1 MKMFKLL
8 KFLKGSAILY
18 AILAPLLMMLEVAM
32 DLTLPTMLSNIVDIG
47 IANGD
52 MNYVLATG
60 AKMILF
66 ALLGLIG
73 GVGCSIF
80 STMAAIN
87 LGQNLRDGL
96 FAKIQSLSFLE
107 LDHFKTSSLITRL
120 TNDITQVQTMVMMA
134 LRILVRA
141 PLLCV
146 GGLFMAYQLSH
157 RLSVVFVIA
166 IPIILVFVAIVM
178 SKSFPLFKTMQEKI
192 DKVNNVMRENLLGVR
207 VIKAFT
213 MEGKQRERF
222 NEANDDLMDQSIR
235 AQKIMIILNP
245 VVMLVV
251 NFSVIAVLWYG
262 GYLVQD
268 GLLETGKIMAFINY
282 LTQIMMSMMMVIMIS
297 MNFSRSKASADR
309 INEVFNTHSS
319 IQESSS
325 ATELTNYDVEFKNV
339 SFKYHDHSEEVLKGI
354 SFKIKEGQK
363 VGIIGGTGSG
373 KSSLVSLIPRLY
385 DASKGEVL
393 IGGQNVKNL
402 SLRELRDKIGVVL
415 QESILFSG
423 TIASNFKFGYHE
435 ATQTEL
441 DEAARDAQALEF
453 IQAKEEKY
461 DTVVEQRGKNLS
473 GGQKQ
478 RVSIARTLIRNPKIL
493 ILDDSS
499 SALDMATES
508 KLQQAIKARMKD
520 STVIMIAQRISAV
533 MDADQII
540 VLDQGEISGIGTHQE
555 LLKSNEIYR
564 SIAISQLGEEAVNH
578 E

>member
-1 MKMFKLL
+1 MFKLL
-8 KFLKGSAILY
+8 KYLKGPAIFY
-18 AILAPLLMMLEVAM
+18 AILAPILMLLEVAM

-47 IANGD
+47 IANSD
-52 MNYVLATG
+52 INYVLTAG

-66 ALLGLIG
+66 AFLGLIG

-80 STMAAIN
+80 STIAAVN

-120 TNDITQVQTMVMMA
+120 TNDITQVQTMVMMG

-141 PLLCV
+141 PLLCI
-146 GGLFMAYQLSH
+146 GGLWMAY
-157 RLSVVFVIA
+157 RLSQRLSIVFVIM
-166 IPIILVFVAIVM
+166 IPIILIFVAIVM

-213 MEGKQRERF
+213 MEHKQRDRF
-222 NEANDDLMDQSIR
+222 NEANDDLMSQSIR

-245 VVMLVV
+245 VVMLLV
-251 NFSVIAVLWYG
+251 NFSVIGVLWYG

-268 GLLETGKIMAFINY
+268 SLLETGKIMAFINY

-297 MNFSRSKASADR
+297 MNFSRAKASADR
-309 INEVFNTHSS
+309 INEVFATNSS
-319 IQESSS
+319 IQENEKT
-325 ATELTNYDVEFKNV
+325 AELTNYDIEFKNV
-339 SFKYHDHSEEVLKGI
+339 SFKYHEHSEEVLKDI
-354 SFKIKEGQK
+354 SFKIKQGNQ

-373 KSSLVSLIPRLY
+373 KSSLVNLIPRLY
-385 DASKGEVL
+385 DVSEGEVL
-393 IGGQNVKNL
+393 IGGQNVKTL
-402 SLRELRDKIGVVL
+402 SLSELRDKIGVVL

-435 ATQTEL
+435 ATQDEL
-441 DEAARDAQALEF
+441 DDAAKDAQAMEF
-453 IQAKEEKY
+453 IQAKEDGYE
-461 DTVVEQRGKNLS
+461 TVVEQRGKNLS

-478 RVSIARTLIRNPKIL
+478 RVSIARTLIRDPKIL

-508 KLQQAIKARMKD
+508 KLQRAIKERMKE

-540 VLDQGEISGIGTHQE
+540 VLDQGEISGIGTHEE
-555 LLKSNEIYR
+555 LLKTNEIYR

>member
-1 MKMFKLL
+1 MLKLL
-8 KFLKGSAILY
+8 KYLKGPAIFY
-18 AILAPLLMMLEVAM
+18 AILAPILMLLEVAM
-32 DLTLPTMLSNIVDIG
+32 DLTLPNMLSNIVDIG
-47 IANGD
+47 IANSD
-52 MNYVLATG
+52 INYVLTAG

-66 ALLGLIG
+66 AFLGLIG

-80 STMAAIN
+80 STIAAVN

-120 TNDITQVQTMVMMA
+120 TNDITQVQTMVMMG

-141 PLLCV
+141 PLLCI
-146 GGLFMAYQLSH
+146 GGLWMAY
-157 RLSVVFVIA
+157 RLSQSLSIVFVIT
-166 IPIILVFVAIVM
+166 IPIILIFVAIVM

-213 MEGKQRERF
+213 MEHKQRDRF
-222 NEANDDLMDQSIR
+222 NEANDDLMSQSIR

-245 VVMLVV
+245 VVMLLV
-251 NFSVIAVLWYG
+251 NFSVIGVLWYG

-268 GLLETGKIMAFINY
+268 SLLETGKIMAFINY

-297 MNFSRSKASADR
+297 MNFSRAKASADR
-309 INEVFNTHSS
+309 INEVFATNSS
-319 IQESSS
+319 IQENEKT
-325 ATELTNYDVEFKNV
+325 AELTNYDIEFKNV
-339 SFKYHDHSEEVLKGI
+339 SFKYHEHSEEVLKDI
-354 SFKIKEGQK
+354 SFKIKQGNQ

-373 KSSLVSLIPRLY
+373 KSSLVNLIPRLY
-385 DASKGEVL
+385 DVSEGEVL
-393 IGGQNVKNL
+393 IGGQNVKTL
-402 SLRELRDKIGVVL
+402 SLSELRDKIGVVL

-435 ATQTEL
+435 ATQDEL
-441 DEAARDAQALEF
+441 DDAAKDAQAMEF
-453 IQAKEEKY
+453 IQAKEDGYE
-461 DTVVEQRGKNLS
+461 TVVEQRGKNLS

-478 RVSIARTLIRNPKIL
+478 RVSIARTLIRDPKIL

-508 KLQQAIKARMKD
+508 KLQRAIKERMKE

-540 VLDQGEISGIGTHQE
+540 VLDQGEISGIGTHEE
-555 LLKSNEIYR
+555 LLKTNEIYR

>member
-1 MKMFKLL
+1 MLKLL
-8 KFLKGSAILY
+8 KYLKGPAIFY
-18 AILAPLLMMLEVAM
+18 AILAPILMLLEVAM

-47 IANGD
+47 IANSD
-52 MNYVLATG
+52 INYVLTAG

-66 ALLGLIG
+66 AFLGLIG

-80 STMAAIN
+80 STIAAVN

-120 TNDITQVQTMVMMA
+120 TNDITQVQTMVMMG

-141 PLLCV
+141 PLLCI
-146 GGLFMAYQLSH
+146 GGLWMAY
-157 RLSVVFVIA
+157 RLSQSLSIVFVIT
-166 IPIILVFVAIVM
+166 IPIILIFVAIVM

-213 MEGKQRERF
+213 MEHKQRDRF
-222 NEANDDLMDQSIR
+222 NEANDDLMSQSIR

-245 VVMLVV
+245 VVMLLV
-251 NFSVIAVLWYG
+251 NFSVIGVLWYG

-297 MNFSRSKASADR
+297 MNFSRAKASADR
-309 INEVFNTHSS
+309 INEVYATNSS
-319 IQESSS
+319 IQENKKT
-325 ATELTNYDVEFKNV
+325 AELTNYDIEFKNV
-339 SFKYHDHSEEVLKGI
+339 SFKYHEHSEEVLKDI
-354 SFKIKEGQK
+354 SFKIKQGNQ

-373 KSSLVSLIPRLY
+373 KSSLVNLIPRLY
-385 DASKGEVL
+385 DVSEGEVL
-393 IGGQNVKNL
+393 IGGQNVKTL

-435 ATQTEL
+435 ATQDEL
-441 DEAARDAQALEF
+441 DDAAKDAQAMEF
-453 IQAKEEKY
+453 IQAKEDGYE
-461 DTVVEQRGKNLS
+461 TVVEQRGKNLS

-478 RVSIARTLIRNPKIL
+478 RVSIARTLIRDPKIL

-508 KLQQAIKARMKD
+508 KLQRAIKERMKE

-540 VLDQGEISGIGTHQE
+540 VLDQGEISGIGTHEE
-555 LLKSNEIYR
+555 LLKTNEIYR

>member
-1 MKMFKLL
+1 MTQ
-8 KFLKGSAILY
+8 I
-18 AILAPLLMMLEVAM
+18 
-32 DLTLPTMLSNIVDIG
+32 
-47 IANGD
+47 
-52 MNYVLATG
+52 
-60 AKMILF
+60 
-66 ALLGLIG
+66 
-73 GVGCSIF
+73 
-80 STMAAIN
+80 
-87 LGQNLRDGL
+87 QN
-96 FAKIQSLSFLE
+96 
-107 LDHFKTSSLITRL
+107 
-120 TNDITQVQTMVMMA
+120 MVMMG
-134 LRILVRA
+134 LGILVRA

-146 GGLFMAYQLSH
+146 GGILMAYQLSH
-157 RLSVVFVIA
+157 RLSIIFAVA
-166 IPIILVFVAIVM
+166 IPIILVFVGLVM

-213 MEGKQRERF
+213 MEEKQRSRF
-222 NEANDDLMDQSIR
+222 NESNDDLMNQSIR
-235 AQKIMIILNP
+235 AQKLMIILNP

-297 MNFSRSKASADR
+297 MNFSRAKASAER
-309 INEVFNTHSS
+309 IHEVFNTPSS
-319 IQESSS
+319 IQEVPNPKML
-325 ATELTNYDVEFKNV
+325 ENYDIEFKNV
-339 SFKYHDHSEEVLKGI
+339 TFKYHDHSEEVLKNI
-354 SFKIKEGQK
+354 SFKIKEGNQ

-385 DASKGEVL
+385 DVSEGEVL
-393 IGGQNVKNL
+393 IGGQNVKSL
-402 SLRELRDKIGVVL
+402 SLHELRDKIGIVL

-423 TIASNFKFGYHE
+423 TIGTNFKFGYHE
-435 ATQTEL
+435 ATQEEL
-441 DEAARDAQALEF
+441 DDAAKDAQASEF
-453 IQAKEEKY
+453 IQSKEDGYEI
-461 DTVVEQRGKNLS
+461 VVEQRGKNLS

-508 KLQQAIKARMKD
+508 KLQLAIKERMKD

-540 VLDQGEISGIGTHQE
+540 VLDQGEITGIGTHEE
-555 LLKSNEIYR
+555 LLKTNEIYR

>member
-1 MKMFKLL
+1 MFKLL
-8 KFLKGSAILY
+8 RYLKGPAIFY
-18 AILAPLLMMLEVAM
+18 AILAPILMLLEVAM

-47 IANGD
+47 IANSD
-52 MNYVLATG
+52 INYVLTAG

-66 ALLGLIG
+66 AFLGLIG

-80 STMAAIN
+80 STIAAVN

-120 TNDITQVQTMVMMA
+120 TNDITQVQTMVMMG

-141 PLLCV
+141 PLLCI
-146 GGLFMAYQLSH
+146 GGLWMAY
-157 RLSVVFVIA
+157 RLSQSLSIVFVIT
-166 IPIILVFVAIVM
+166 IPIILIFVAIVM

-213 MEGKQRERF
+213 MEHKQRDRF
-222 NEANDDLMDQSIR
+222 NEANDDLMSQSIR

-245 VVMLVV
+245 VVMLLV
-251 NFSVIAVLWYG
+251 NFSVIGVLWYG

-297 MNFSRSKASADR
+297 MNFSRAKASADR
-309 INEVFNTHSS
+309 INEVFATNSS
-319 IQESSS
+319 IQENEKT
-325 ATELTNYDVEFKNV
+325 AELTNYDIEFKNV
-339 SFKYHDHSEEVLKGI
+339 SFKYHEHSEEVLKDI
-354 SFKIKEGQK
+354 SFKIKQGNQ

-373 KSSLVSLIPRLY
+373 KSSLVNLIPRLY
-385 DASKGEVL
+385 DVSEGEVL
-393 IGGQNVKNL
+393 IGGQNVKTL
-402 SLRELRDKIGVVL
+402 SLSELRDKIGVVL

-435 ATQTEL
+435 ATQDEL
-441 DEAARDAQALEF
+441 DDAAKDAQAMEF
-453 IQAKEEKY
+453 IQAKEDGYE
-461 DTVVEQRGKNLS
+461 TVVEQRGKNLS

-478 RVSIARTLIRNPKIL
+478 RVSIARTLIRDPKIL

-508 KLQQAIKARMKD
+508 KLQRAIKERMKE

-540 VLDQGEISGIGTHQE
+540 VLEQGEISGIGTHEE
-555 LLKSNEIYR
+555 LLKTNEIYR

>member
-1 MKMFKLL
+1 MLKLL
-8 KFLKGSAILY
+8 KYLKGPAIFY
-18 AILAPLLMMLEVAM
+18 AILAPILMLLEVAM

-47 IANGD
+47 LANSD
-52 MNYVLATG
+52 INYVLTAG

-66 ALLGLIG
+66 AFLGLIG

-80 STMAAIN
+80 STIAAVN

-120 TNDITQVQTMVMMA
+120 TNDITQVQTMVMMG

-141 PLLCV
+141 PLLCI
-146 GGLFMAYQLSH
+146 GGLWMAY
-157 RLSVVFVIA
+157 RLSQSLSIVFVIT
-166 IPIILVFVAIVM
+166 IPIILIFVAIVM

-213 MEGKQRERF
+213 MEHKQRDRF
-222 NEANDDLMDQSIR
+222 NEANDDLMSQSIR

-245 VVMLVV
+245 VVMLLV
-251 NFSVIAVLWYG
+251 NFSVIGVLWYG

-297 MNFSRSKASADR
+297 MNFSRAKASADR
-309 INEVFNTHSS
+309 INEVFATNSS
-319 IQESSS
+319 IQENEKT
-325 ATELTNYDVEFKNV
+325 AELTNYDIEFKNV
-339 SFKYHDHSEEVLKGI
+339 SFKYHEHSEEVLKDI
-354 SFKIKEGQK
+354 SFKIKQGNQ

-373 KSSLVSLIPRLY
+373 KSSLVNLIPRLY
-385 DASKGEVL
+385 DVSEGEVL
-393 IGGQNVKNL
+393 IGGQNVKTL
-402 SLRELRDKIGVVL
+402 SLSELRDKIGVVL

-435 ATQTEL
+435 ATQDEL
-441 DEAARDAQALEF
+441 DDAAKDAQAMEF
-453 IQAKEEKY
+453 IQAKEDGYE
-461 DTVVEQRGKNLS
+461 TVVEQRGKNLS

-478 RVSIARTLIRNPKIL
+478 RVSIARTLIRDPKIL

-508 KLQQAIKARMKD
+508 KLQRAIKERMKE

-540 VLDQGEISGIGTHQE
+540 VLDQGEISGIGTHEE
-555 LLKSNEIYR
+555 LLKTNEIYR

>member
-1 MKMFKLL
+1 MLKLL
-8 KFLKGSAILY
+8 KYLKGPAIFY
-18 AILAPLLMMLEVAM
+18 AILAPILMLLEVAM

-47 IANGD
+47 IANSD
-52 MNYVLATG
+52 INYVLTAG

-66 ALLGLIG
+66 AFLGLIG

-80 STMAAIN
+80 STIAAVN
-87 LGQNLRDGL
+87 LGQKLRDGL

-120 TNDITQVQTMVMMA
+120 TNDITQVQTMVMMG

-141 PLLCV
+141 PLLCI
-146 GGLFMAYQLSH
+146 GGLWMAY
-157 RLSVVFVIA
+157 RLSQSLSIVFVIT
-166 IPIILVFVAIVM
+166 IPIILIFVAIVM

-213 MEGKQRERF
+213 MEHKQRDRF
-222 NEANDDLMDQSIR
+222 NEANDDLMSQSIR

-245 VVMLVV
+245 VVMLLV
-251 NFSVIAVLWYG
+251 NFSVIGVLWYG

-268 GLLETGKIMAFINY
+268 SLLETGKIMAFINY

-297 MNFSRSKASADR
+297 MNFSRAKASADR
-309 INEVFNTHSS
+309 INEVFATNSS
-319 IQESSS
+319 IQENEKI
-325 ATELTNYDVEFKNV
+325 AELTNYDIEFKNV
-339 SFKYHDHSEEVLKGI
+339 SFKYHEHSEEVLKDI
-354 SFKIKEGQK
+354 SFKIKQGNQ

-373 KSSLVSLIPRLY
+373 KSSLVNLIPRLY
-385 DASKGEVL
+385 DVSEGEVL
-393 IGGQNVKNL
+393 IGGQNVKTL
-402 SLRELRDKIGVVL
+402 SLSELRDKIGVVL

-435 ATQTEL
+435 ATQDEL
-441 DEAARDAQALEF
+441 DDAAKDAQAMEF
-453 IQAKEEKY
+453 IQAKEDGYE
-461 DTVVEQRGKNLS
+461 TVVEQRGKNLS

-478 RVSIARTLIRNPKIL
+478 RVSIARTLIRDPKIL

-508 KLQQAIKARMKD
+508 KLQRAIKERMKE

-540 VLDQGEISGIGTHQE
+540 VLDQGEISGIGTHEE
-555 LLKSNEIYR
+555 LLKTNEIYR

>member
-1 MKMFKLL
+1 MLKLL
-8 KFLKGSAILY
+8 KYLKGPAIFY
-18 AILAPLLMMLEVAM
+18 AILAPILMLLEVAM

-47 IANGD
+47 IANSD
-52 MNYVLATG
+52 INYVLTAG

-66 ALLGLIG
+66 AFLGLIG

-80 STMAAIN
+80 STIAAVN

-120 TNDITQVQTMVMMA
+120 TSDITQVQTMVMMG

-141 PLLCV
+141 PLLCI
-146 GGLFMAYQLSH
+146 GGLWMAY
-157 RLSVVFVIA
+157 RLSQSLSIVFVIT
-166 IPIILVFVAIVM
+166 IPIILIFVAIVM

-213 MEGKQRERF
+213 MEHKQRDRF
-222 NEANDDLMDQSIR
+222 NEANDDLMSQSIR

-245 VVMLVV
+245 VVMLLV
-251 NFSVIAVLWYG
+251 NFSVIGVLWYG

-297 MNFSRSKASADR
+297 MNFSRAKASADR
-309 INEVFNTHSS
+309 INEVFATNSS
-319 IQESSS
+319 IQENEKT
-325 ATELTNYDVEFKNV
+325 AELTNYDIEFKNV
-339 SFKYHDHSEEVLKGI
+339 SFKYHEHSEEVLKDI
-354 SFKIKEGQK
+354 SFKIKQGNQ

-373 KSSLVSLIPRLY
+373 KSSLVNLIPRLY
-385 DASKGEVL
+385 DVSEGEVL
-393 IGGQNVKNL
+393 IGGQNVKTL
-402 SLRELRDKIGVVL
+402 SLSELRDKIGVVL

-435 ATQTEL
+435 ATQDEL
-441 DEAARDAQALEF
+441 DDAAKDAQAMEF
-453 IQAKEEKY
+453 IQAKEDGYE
-461 DTVVEQRGKNLS
+461 TVVEQRGKNLS

-478 RVSIARTLIRNPKIL
+478 RVSIARTLIRDPKIL

-508 KLQQAIKARMKD
+508 KLQRAIKERMKE

-540 VLDQGEISGIGTHQE
+540 VLDQGEISGIGTHEE
-555 LLKSNEIYR
+555 LLKTNEIYR

>member
-1 MKMFKLL
+1 MLKLL
-8 KFLKGSAILY
+8 KYLKGPAIFY
-18 AILAPLLMMLEVAM
+18 AILAPILMLLEVAM

-52 MNYVLATG
+52 INYVLTAG

-66 ALLGLIG
+66 AFLGLIG

-80 STMAAIN
+80 STIAAVN
-87 LGQNLRDGL
+87 LGQKLRDGL

-120 TNDITQVQTMVMMA
+120 TNDITQVQTMVMMG

-141 PLLCV
+141 PLLCI
-146 GGLFMAYQLSH
+146 GGLWMAY
-157 RLSVVFVIA
+157 RLSQSLSIVFVIT
-166 IPIILVFVAIVM
+166 IPIILIFVAIVM

-213 MEGKQRERF
+213 MEHKQRDRF
-222 NEANDDLMDQSIR
+222 NEANDDLMSQSIR

-245 VVMLVV
+245 VVMLLV
-251 NFSVIAVLWYG
+251 NFSVIGVLWYG

-268 GLLETGKIMAFINY
+268 SLLETGKIMAFINY

-297 MNFSRSKASADR
+297 MNFSRAKASADR
-309 INEVFNTHSS
+309 INEVFATNSS
-319 IQESSS
+319 IQENEKT
-325 ATELTNYDVEFKNV
+325 AELTNYDIEFKNV
-339 SFKYHDHSEEVLKGI
+339 SFKYHEHSEEVLKDI
-354 SFKIKEGQK
+354 SFKIKQGNQ

-373 KSSLVSLIPRLY
+373 KSSLVNLIPRLY
-385 DASKGEVL
+385 DVSEGEVL
-393 IGGQNVKNL
+393 IGGQNVKTL
-402 SLRELRDKIGVVL
+402 SLSELRDKIGVVL

-435 ATQTEL
+435 ATQDEL
-441 DEAARDAQALEF
+441 DDAAKDAQAMEF
-453 IQAKEEKY
+453 IQAKEDGYE
-461 DTVVEQRGKNLS
+461 TVVEQRGKNLS

-478 RVSIARTLIRNPKIL
+478 RVSIARTLIRDPKIL

-508 KLQQAIKARMKD
+508 KLQRAIKERMKE

-540 VLDQGEISGIGTHQE
+540 VLDQGEISGIGTHEE
-555 LLKSNEIYR
+555 LLKTNEIYR

>member
-1 MKMFKLL
+1 MLKLL
-8 KFLKGSAILY
+8 KYLKGPAIFY
-18 AILAPLLMMLEVAM
+18 AILAPILMLLEVAM

-47 IANGD
+47 IANSD
-52 MNYVLATG
+52 INYVLTAG

-66 ALLGLIG
+66 AFLGLIG

-80 STMAAIN
+80 STIAAVN
-87 LGQNLRDGL
+87 LGQKVRDGL
-96 FAKIQSLSFLE
+96 IAKIQSLSFLE

-120 TNDITQVQTMVMMA
+120 TNDITQFQTMVMMG

-141 PLLCV
+141 PLLCI
-146 GGLFMAYQLSH
+146 GGLWMAY
-157 RLSVVFVIA
+157 RLSQSLSIVFVIT
-166 IPIILVFVAIVM
+166 IPIILIFVAIVM

-213 MEGKQRERF
+213 MEHKQRDRF
-222 NEANDDLMDQSIR
+222 NEANDDLMSQSIR

-245 VVMLVV
+245 VVMLLV
-251 NFSVIAVLWYG
+251 NFSVIGVLWYG

-268 GLLETGKIMAFINY
+268 SLLETGKIMAFINY

-297 MNFSRSKASADR
+297 MNFSRAKASADR
-309 INEVFNTHSS
+309 INEVFATNSS
-319 IQESSS
+319 IQENEKT
-325 ATELTNYDVEFKNV
+325 AELTNYDIEFKNV
-339 SFKYHDHSEEVLKGI
+339 SFKYHEHSEEVLKDI
-354 SFKIKEGQK
+354 SFKIKQGNQ

-373 KSSLVSLIPRLY
+373 KSSLVNLIPRLY
-385 DASKGEVL
+385 DVSEGEVL
-393 IGGQNVKNL
+393 IGGQNVKTL
-402 SLRELRDKIGVVL
+402 SLSELRDKIGVVL

-435 ATQTEL
+435 ATQDEL
-441 DEAARDAQALEF
+441 DDAAKDAQAMEF
-453 IQAKEEKY
+453 IQAKEDGYE
-461 DTVVEQRGKNLS
+461 TVVEQRGKNLS

-478 RVSIARTLIRNPKIL
+478 RVSIARTLIRDPKIL

-508 KLQQAIKARMKD
+508 KLQRAIKERMKE

-540 VLDQGEISGIGTHQE
+540 VLDQGEISGIGTHEE
-555 LLKSNEIYR
+555 LLKTNEIYR

>member
-1 MKMFKLL
+1 MLKLL
-8 KFLKGSAILY
+8 KYLKGPAIFY
-18 AILAPLLMMLEVAM
+18 AILAPILMLLEVAM

-47 IANGD
+47 LANSD
-52 MNYVLATG
+52 INYVLTAG

-66 ALLGLIG
+66 AFLGLIG

-80 STMAAIN
+80 STIAAVN
-87 LGQNLRDGL
+87 LGQKLRDGL

-120 TNDITQVQTMVMMA
+120 TNDITQVQTMVMMG

-141 PLLCV
+141 PLLCI
-146 GGLFMAYQLSH
+146 GGLWMAY
-157 RLSVVFVIA
+157 RLSQSLSIVFVIT
-166 IPIILVFVAIVM
+166 IPIILIFVAIVM

-213 MEGKQRERF
+213 MEHKQRDRF
-222 NEANDDLMDQSIR
+222 NEANDDLMSQSIR

-245 VVMLVV
+245 VVMLLV
-251 NFSVIAVLWYG
+251 NFSVIGVLWYG

-297 MNFSRSKASADR
+297 MNFSRAKASADR
-309 INEVFNTHSS
+309 INEVFATNSS
-319 IQESSS
+319 IQENEKT
-325 ATELTNYDVEFKNV
+325 AELTNYDIEFKNV
-339 SFKYHDHSEEVLKGI
+339 SFKYHEHSEEVLKDI
-354 SFKIKEGQK
+354 SFKIKQGNQ

-373 KSSLVSLIPRLY
+373 KSSLVNLIPRLY
-385 DASKGEVL
+385 DVSEGEVL
-393 IGGQNVKNL
+393 IGGQNVKTL
-402 SLRELRDKIGVVL
+402 SLSELRDKIGVVL

-435 ATQTEL
+435 ATQDEL
-441 DEAARDAQALEF
+441 DDAAKDAQAMEF
-453 IQAKEEKY
+453 IQAKEDGYE
-461 DTVVEQRGKNLS
+461 TVVEQRGKNLS

-478 RVSIARTLIRNPKIL
+478 RVSIARTLIRDPKIL

-508 KLQQAIKARMKD
+508 KLQRAIKERMKE

-540 VLDQGEISGIGTHQE
+540 VLDQGEISGIGTHEE
-555 LLKSNEIYR
+555 LLKTNEIYR

>member
-1 MKMFKLL
+1 MFKLL
-8 KFLKGSAILY
+8 RYLKGPAIFY
-18 AILAPLLMMLEVAM
+18 AILAPILMLLEVAM

-47 IANGD
+47 IANSD
-52 MNYVLATG
+52 INYVLTAG

-66 ALLGLIG
+66 AFLGLIG

-80 STMAAIN
+80 STIAAVN

-120 TNDITQVQTMVMMA
+120 TNDITQVQTMVMMG

-141 PLLCV
+141 PLLCI
-146 GGLFMAYQLSH
+146 GGLWMAY
-157 RLSVVFVIA
+157 RLSQSLSIVFVIT
-166 IPIILVFVAIVM
+166 IPIILIFVAIVM

-213 MEGKQRERF
+213 MEHKQRDRF
-222 NEANDDLMDQSIR
+222 NEANDDLMSQSIR

-245 VVMLVV
+245 VVMLLV
-251 NFSVIAVLWYG
+251 NFSVIGVLWYG

-282 LTQIMMSMMMVIMIS
+282 LTQIMMSMLMVIMIS
-297 MNFSRSKASADR
+297 MNFSRAKASADR
-309 INEVFNTHSS
+309 INEVFATNSS
-319 IQESSS
+319 IQENEKT
-325 ATELTNYDVEFKNV
+325 AELTNYDIEFKNV
-339 SFKYHDHSEEVLKGI
+339 SFKYHEHSEEVLKDI
-354 SFKIKEGQK
+354 SFKIKQGNQ

-373 KSSLVSLIPRLY
+373 KSSLVNLIPRLY
-385 DASKGEVL
+385 DVSEGEVL
-393 IGGQNVKNL
+393 IGGQNVKTL
-402 SLRELRDKIGVVL
+402 SLSELRDKIGVVL

-435 ATQTEL
+435 ATQDEL
-441 DEAARDAQALEF
+441 DDAAKDAQAMEF
-453 IQAKEEKY
+453 IQAKEDGYE
-461 DTVVEQRGKNLS
+461 TVVEQRGKNLS

-478 RVSIARTLIRNPKIL
+478 RVSIARTLIRDPKIL

-508 KLQQAIKARMKD
+508 KLQRAIKERMKE

-540 VLDQGEISGIGTHQE
+540 VLDQGEISGIGTHEE
-555 LLKSNEIYR
+555 LLKTNEIYR

>member
-1 MKMFKLL
+1 MFKLL
-8 KFLKGSAILY
+8 RYLKGPAIFY
-18 AILAPLLMMLEVAM
+18 AILAPILMLLEVAM

-52 MNYVLATG
+52 INYVLTAG
-60 AKMILF
+60 GKMILF
-66 ALLGLIG
+66 AFLGLIG

-80 STMAAIN
+80 STIAAVN

-120 TNDITQVQTMVMMA
+120 TNDITQVQTMVMMG

-141 PLLCV
+141 PLLCI
-146 GGLFMAYQLSH
+146 GGLWMAY
-157 RLSVVFVIA
+157 RLSQSLSIVFVIT
-166 IPIILVFVAIVM
+166 IPIILIFVAIVM

-213 MEGKQRERF
+213 MEHKQRDRF
-222 NEANDDLMDQSIR
+222 NEANDDLMSQSIR

-245 VVMLVV
+245 VVMLLV
-251 NFSVIAVLWYG
+251 NFSVIGVLWYG

-297 MNFSRSKASADR
+297 MNFSRAKASADR
-309 INEVFNTHSS
+309 INEVFATNSS
-319 IQESSS
+319 IQENKKT
-325 ATELTNYDVEFKNV
+325 AELTNYDIEFKNV
-339 SFKYHDHSEEVLKGI
+339 SFKYHEHSEEVLKDI
-354 SFKIKEGQK
+354 SFKIKQGNQ

-373 KSSLVSLIPRLY
+373 KSSLVNLIPRLY
-385 DASKGEVL
+385 DVSEGEVL
-393 IGGQNVKNL
+393 IGGQNVKTL
-402 SLRELRDKIGVVL
+402 SLSELRDKIGVVL

-435 ATQTEL
+435 ATQDEL
-441 DEAARDAQALEF
+441 DDAAKDAQAMEF
-453 IQAKEEKY
+453 IQAKEDGYE
-461 DTVVEQRGKNLS
+461 TVVEQRGKNLS

-478 RVSIARTLIRNPKIL
+478 RVSIARTLIRDPKIL

-508 KLQQAIKARMKD
+508 KLQRAIKERMKE

-540 VLDQGEISGIGTHQE
+540 VLDQGEISGIGTHEE
-555 LLKSNEIYR
+555 LLKTNEIYR

>member
-1 MKMFKLL
+1 MLKLL
-8 KFLKGSAILY
+8 KYLKGPAIFY
-18 AILAPLLMMLEVAM
+18 AILAPILMLLEVAM

-47 IANGD
+47 IANSD
-52 MNYVLATG
+52 INYVLTAG

-66 ALLGLIG
+66 AFLGLIG

-80 STMAAIN
+80 STIAAVN
-87 LGQNLRDGL
+87 LGQKLRDGL

-120 TNDITQVQTMVMMA
+120 TNDITQVQTMVMMG

-141 PLLCV
+141 PLLCI
-146 GGLFMAYQLSH
+146 GGLWMAY
-157 RLSVVFVIA
+157 RLSQSLSIVFVIT
-166 IPIILVFVAIVM
+166 IPIILIFVAIVM

-213 MEGKQRERF
+213 MEHKQRDRF
-222 NEANDDLMDQSIR
+222 NEANDDLMSQSIR

-245 VVMLVV
+245 VVMLLV
-251 NFSVIAVLWYG
+251 NFSVIGVLWYG

-268 GLLETGKIMAFINY
+268 SLLETGKIMAFINY

-297 MNFSRSKASADR
+297 MNFSRAKASADR
-309 INEVFNTHSS
+309 INEVFATNSS
-319 IQESSS
+319 IQENEKT
-325 ATELTNYDVEFKNV
+325 AELTNYDIEFKNV
-339 SFKYHDHSEEVLKGI
+339 SFKYHEHSEEVLKDI
-354 SFKIKEGQK
+354 SFKIKQGNQ

-373 KSSLVSLIPRLY
+373 KSSLVNLIPRLY
-385 DASKGEVL
+385 DVSEGEVL
-393 IGGQNVKNL
+393 IGGQNVKTL
-402 SLRELRDKIGVVL
+402 SLSELRDKIGVVL
-415 QESILFSG
+415 QDSILFSG

-435 ATQTEL
+435 ATQDEL
-441 DEAARDAQALEF
+441 DDAAKDAQAMEF
-453 IQAKEEKY
+453 IQAKEDGYE
-461 DTVVEQRGKNLS
+461 TVVEQRGKNLS

-478 RVSIARTLIRNPKIL
+478 RVSIARTLIRDPKIL

-508 KLQQAIKARMKD
+508 KLQRAIKERMKE

-540 VLDQGEISGIGTHQE
+540 VLDQGEISGIGTHEE
-555 LLKSNEIYR
+555 LLKTNEIYR

>member
-1 MKMFKLL
+1 MLKLL
-8 KFLKGSAILY
+8 KYLKGPAIFY
-18 AILAPLLMMLEVAM
+18 AILAPILMLLEVAM

-52 MNYVLATG
+52 INYVLTAG
-60 AKMILF
+60 GKMILF
-66 ALLGLIG
+66 AFLGLIG

-80 STMAAIN
+80 STIAAVN

-120 TNDITQVQTMVMMA
+120 TNDITQVQTMVMMG

-141 PLLCV
+141 PLLCI
-146 GGLFMAYQLSH
+146 GGLWMAY
-157 RLSVVFVIA
+157 RLSQSLSIVFVIT
-166 IPIILVFVAIVM
+166 IPIILIFVAIVM

-213 MEGKQRERF
+213 MEHKQRDRF
-222 NEANDDLMDQSIR
+222 NEANDDLMSQSIR

-245 VVMLVV
+245 VVMLLV
-251 NFSVIAVLWYG
+251 NFSVIGVLWYG

-297 MNFSRSKASADR
+297 MNFSRAKASADR
-309 INEVFNTHSS
+309 INEVFATNSS
-319 IQESSS
+319 IQENEKT
-325 ATELTNYDVEFKNV
+325 AELTNYDIEFKNV
-339 SFKYHDHSEEVLKGI
+339 SFKYHEHSEEVLKDI
-354 SFKIKEGQK
+354 SFKIKQGNQ

-373 KSSLVSLIPRLY
+373 KSSLVNLIPRLY
-385 DASKGEVL
+385 DVSEGEVL
-393 IGGQNVKNL
+393 IGGQNVKTL
-402 SLRELRDKIGVVL
+402 SLSELRDKIGVVL

-435 ATQTEL
+435 ATQDEL
-441 DEAARDAQALEF
+441 DDAAKDAQAMEF
-453 IQAKEEKY
+453 IQAKEDGYE
-461 DTVVEQRGKNLS
+461 TVVEQRGKNLS

-478 RVSIARTLIRNPKIL
+478 RVSIARTLIRDPKIL

-508 KLQQAIKARMKD
+508 KLQRAIKERMKE

-540 VLDQGEISGIGTHQE
+540 VLDQGEISGIGTHEE
-555 LLKSNEIYR
+555 LLKTNEIYR

>member
-1 MKMFKLL
+1 MFKLL
-8 KFLKGSAILY
+8 RYLKGPAIFY
-18 AILAPLLMMLEVAM
+18 AILGPCLMLLEVAM
-32 DLTLPTMLSNIVDIG
+32 DLTLPTLLSNIVDIG
-47 IANGD
+47 IANRD
-52 MNYVLATG
+52 IDYVIATG
-60 AKMILF
+60 LKMIAF
-66 ALLGLIG
+66 AILGLIG
-73 GVGCSIF
+73 GIGCSVF
-80 STMAAIN
+80 STIAAVS

-96 FAKIQSLSFLE
+96 FAKIQELSFLE

-120 TNDITQVQTMVMMA
+120 TNDVTQIQNMVMMG
-134 LRILVRA
+134 LGILVRA

-146 GGLFMAYQLSH
+146 GGILMAYQLSH
-157 RLSVVFVIA
+157 RLSIIFAVA
-166 IPIILVFVAIVM
+166 IPIILVFVGLVM

-213 MEGKQRERF
+213 MEEKQRSRF
-222 NEANDDLMDQSIR
+222 NESNDDLMNQSIR
-235 AQKIMIILNP
+235 AQKLMIILNP

-297 MNFSRSKASADR
+297 MNFSRAKASADR
-309 INEVFNTHSS
+309 IHEVFNTPSS
-319 IQESSS
+319 IQEVPNPKML
-325 ATELTNYDVEFKNV
+325 ENYDIEFKNV
-339 SFKYHDHSEEVLKGI
+339 TFKYHDHSEEVLKNI
-354 SFKIKEGQK
+354 SFKIKEGNQ

-385 DASKGEVL
+385 DVSEGEVL
-393 IGGQNVKNL
+393 IGGQNVKSL
-402 SLRELRDKIGVVL
+402 SLHELRDKIGIVL

-423 TIASNFKFGYHE
+423 TIGTNFKFGYHE
-435 ATQTEL
+435 ATQEEL
-441 DEAARDAQALEF
+441 DDAAKDAQASEF
-453 IQAKEEKY
+453 IQSKEDGYE
-461 DTVVEQRGKNLS
+461 TVVEQRGKNLS

-508 KLQQAIKARMKD
+508 KLQLAIKERMKD

-540 VLDQGEISGIGTHQE
+540 VLDQGEITGIGTHEE
-555 LLKSNEIYR
+555 LLKTNEIYR

>member
-1 MKMFKLL
+1 MLKLL
-8 KFLKGSAILY
+8 KYLKGPAIFY
-18 AILAPLLMMLEVAM
+18 AILAPILMLLEVAM

-47 IANGD
+47 IANSD
-52 MNYVLATG
+52 INYVLTAG

-66 ALLGLIG
+66 AFLGLIG

-80 STMAAIN
+80 STIAAVN
-87 LGQNLRDGL
+87 LGQKLRDGL

-120 TNDITQVQTMVMMA
+120 TNDITQVQTMVMMG

-141 PLLCV
+141 PLLCI
-146 GGLFMAYQLSH
+146 GGLWMAY
-157 RLSVVFVIA
+157 RLSQSLSIVFVIT
-166 IPIILVFVAIVM
+166 IPIILIFVAIVM

-213 MEGKQRERF
+213 MEHKQRDRF
-222 NEANDDLMDQSIR
+222 NEANDDLMSQSIR

-245 VVMLVV
+245 VVMLLV
-251 NFSVIAVLWYG
+251 NFSVIGVLWYG

-268 GLLETGKIMAFINY
+268 SLLETGKIMAFINY

-297 MNFSRSKASADR
+297 MNFSRAKASADR
-309 INEVFNTHSS
+309 INEVFATNSS
-319 IQESSS
+319 IQENEKT
-325 ATELTNYDVEFKNV
+325 AELTNYDIEFKNV
-339 SFKYHDHSEEVLKGI
+339 SFKYHEHSEEVLKDI
-354 SFKIKEGQK
+354 SFKIKQGNQ

-373 KSSLVSLIPRLY
+373 KSSLVNLIPRLY
-385 DASKGEVL
+385 DVSEGEVL
-393 IGGQNVKNL
+393 IGGQNVKTL
-402 SLRELRDKIGVVL
+402 SLSELRDKIGVVL

-435 ATQTEL
+435 ATQDEL
-441 DEAARDAQALEF
+441 DDAAKDAQAMEF
-453 IQAKEEKY
+453 IQAKEDGYE
-461 DTVVEQRGKNLS
+461 TVVEQRGKNLS

-478 RVSIARTLIRNPKIL
+478 RVSIARTLIRDPKIL

-508 KLQQAIKARMKD
+508 KLQRAIKERMKE

-540 VLDQGEISGIGTHQE
+540 VLDQGEISGIGTHEE
-555 LLKSNEIYR
+555 LLKTNEIC
-564 SIAISQLGEEAVNH
+564 QP
-578 E
+578 

>member
-1 MKMFKLL
+1 MLKLL
-8 KFLKGSAILY
+8 RYLKGPAIFY
-18 AILAPLLMMLEVAM
+18 AILAPILMLLEVAM

-47 IANGD
+47 IANSD
-52 MNYVLATG
+52 INYVLTAG

-66 ALLGLIG
+66 AFLGLIG

-80 STMAAIN
+80 STIAAVN

-120 TNDITQVQTMVMMA
+120 TNDITQVQTMVMMG

-141 PLLCV
+141 PLLCI
-146 GGLFMAYQLSH
+146 GGLWMAY
-157 RLSVVFVIA
+157 RLSQSLSIVFVIT
-166 IPIILVFVAIVM
+166 IPIILIFVAIVM

-213 MEGKQRERF
+213 MEHKQRDRF
-222 NEANDDLMDQSIR
+222 NEANDDLMSQSIR

-245 VVMLVV
+245 VVMLLV
-251 NFSVIAVLWYG
+251 NFSVIGVLWYG

-297 MNFSRSKASADR
+297 MNFSRAKASADR
-309 INEVFNTHSS
+309 INEVFATNSS
-319 IQESSS
+319 IQENEKT
-325 ATELTNYDVEFKNV
+325 AELTNYDIEFKNV
-339 SFKYHDHSEEVLKGI
+339 SFKYHEHSEEVLKDI
-354 SFKIKEGQK
+354 SFKIKQGNQ

-373 KSSLVSLIPRLY
+373 KSSLVNLIPRLY
-385 DASKGEVL
+385 DVSEGEVL
-393 IGGQNVKNL
+393 IGGQNVKTL
-402 SLRELRDKIGVVL
+402 SLSELRDKIGVVL

-435 ATQTEL
+435 ATQDEL
-441 DEAARDAQALEF
+441 DDAAKDAQAMEF
-453 IQAKEEKY
+453 IQAKEDGYE
-461 DTVVEQRGKNLS
+461 TVVEQRGKNLS

-478 RVSIARTLIRNPKIL
+478 RVSIARTLIRDPKIL

-508 KLQQAIKARMKD
+508 KLQRAIKERMKE

-540 VLDQGEISGIGTHQE
+540 VLDQGEISGIGTHEE
-555 LLKSNEIYR
+555 LLKTNEIYR

>member
-1 MKMFKLL
+1 MLKLL
-8 KFLKGSAILY
+8 KYLKGPAIFY
-18 AILAPLLMMLEVAM
+18 AILAPILMLLEVAM

-47 IANGD
+47 IANSD
-52 MNYVLATG
+52 INYVLTAG

-66 ALLGLIG
+66 AFLGLIG

-80 STMAAIN
+80 STIAAVN

-120 TNDITQVQTMVMMA
+120 TNDITQVQTMVMMG

-141 PLLCV
+141 PLLCI
-146 GGLFMAYQLSH
+146 GGLWMAY
-157 RLSVVFVIA
+157 RLSQSLSIVFVIT
-166 IPIILVFVAIVM
+166 IPIILIFVAIVM

-213 MEGKQRERF
+213 MEHKQRDRF
-222 NEANDDLMDQSIR
+222 NEANDDLMSQSIR

-245 VVMLVV
+245 VVMLLV
-251 NFSVIAVLWYG
+251 NFSVIGVLWYG
-262 GYLVQD
+262 GYLVRD

-297 MNFSRSKASADR
+297 MNFSRAKASADR
-309 INEVFNTHSS
+309 INEVFATNSS
-319 IQESSS
+319 IQENEKT
-325 ATELTNYDVEFKNV
+325 AELTNYDIEFKNV
-339 SFKYHDHSEEVLKGI
+339 SFKYHEHSEEVLKDI
-354 SFKIKEGQK
+354 SFKIKQGNQ

-373 KSSLVSLIPRLY
+373 KSSLVNLIPRLY
-385 DASKGEVL
+385 DVSEGEVL
-393 IGGQNVKNL
+393 IGGQNVKTL
-402 SLRELRDKIGVVL
+402 SLSELRDKIGVVL

-435 ATQTEL
+435 ATQDEL
-441 DEAARDAQALEF
+441 DDAAKDAQAMEF
-453 IQAKEEKY
+453 IQAKEDGYE
-461 DTVVEQRGKNLS
+461 TVVEQRGKNLS

-478 RVSIARTLIRNPKIL
+478 RVSIARTLIRDPKIL

-508 KLQQAIKARMKD
+508 KLQRAIKERMKE

-540 VLDQGEISGIGTHQE
+540 VLDQGEISGIGTHEE
-555 LLKSNEIYR
+555 LLKTNEIYR

>member
-1 MKMFKLL
+1 MLKLL
-8 KFLKGSAILY
+8 KYLKGPAIFY
-18 AILAPLLMMLEVAM
+18 AILAPILMLLEVAM

-47 IANGD
+47 IAHSD
-52 MNYVLATG
+52 INYVLTAG

-66 ALLGLIG
+66 AFLGLIG

-80 STMAAIN
+80 STIAAVN

-120 TNDITQVQTMVMMA
+120 TNDITQVQTMVMMG

-141 PLLCV
+141 PLLCI
-146 GGLFMAYQLSH
+146 GGLWMAY
-157 RLSVVFVIA
+157 RLSQSLSIVFVIT
-166 IPIILVFVAIVM
+166 IPIILIFVAIVM

-213 MEGKQRERF
+213 MEHKQRDRF
-222 NEANDDLMDQSIR
+222 NEANDDLMSQSIR

-245 VVMLVV
+245 VVMLLV
-251 NFSVIAVLWYG
+251 NFSVIGVLWYG

-297 MNFSRSKASADR
+297 MNFSRAKASADR
-309 INEVFNTHSS
+309 INEVFATNSS
-319 IQESSS
+319 IQENEKT
-325 ATELTNYDVEFKNV
+325 AELTNYDIEFKNV
-339 SFKYHDHSEEVLKGI
+339 SFKYHEHSEEVLKDI
-354 SFKIKEGQK
+354 SFKIKQGNQ

-373 KSSLVSLIPRLY
+373 KSSLVNLIPRLY
-385 DASKGEVL
+385 DVSEGEVL
-393 IGGQNVKNL
+393 IGGQNVKTL
-402 SLRELRDKIGVVL
+402 SLSELRDKIGVVL

-435 ATQTEL
+435 ATQDEL
-441 DEAARDAQALEF
+441 DDAAKDAQAMEF
-453 IQAKEEKY
+453 IQAKEDGYE
-461 DTVVEQRGKNLS
+461 TVVEQRGKNLS

-478 RVSIARTLIRNPKIL
+478 RVSIARTLIRDPKIL

-508 KLQQAIKARMKD
+508 KLQRAIKERMKE

-540 VLDQGEISGIGTHQE
+540 VLDQGEISGIGTHEE
-555 LLKSNEIYR
+555 LLKTNEIYR

>member
-1 MKMFKLL
+1 MLKLL
-8 KFLKGSAILY
+8 KYLKGPAIFY
-18 AILAPLLMMLEVAM
+18 AILAPILMLLEVAM
-32 DLTLPTMLSNIVDIG
+32 DLTLPNMLSNIVDIG
-47 IANGD
+47 IANSD
-52 MNYVLATG
+52 INYVLTAG

-66 ALLGLIG
+66 AFLGLIG

-80 STMAAIN
+80 STIAAVN
-87 LGQNLRDGL
+87 LGQKLRDGL

-120 TNDITQVQTMVMMA
+120 TNDITQVQTMVMMG

-141 PLLCV
+141 PLLCI
-146 GGLFMAYQLSH
+146 GGLWMAY
-157 RLSVVFVIA
+157 RLSQSLSIVFVIT
-166 IPIILVFVAIVM
+166 IPIILIFVAIVM

-213 MEGKQRERF
+213 MEHKQRDRF
-222 NEANDDLMDQSIR
+222 NEANDDLMSQSIR

-245 VVMLVV
+245 VVMLLV
-251 NFSVIAVLWYG
+251 NFSVIGVLWYG

-297 MNFSRSKASADR
+297 MNFSRAKASADR
-309 INEVFNTHSS
+309 INEVFATNSS
-319 IQESSS
+319 IQENEKT
-325 ATELTNYDVEFKNV
+325 AELTNYDIEFKNV
-339 SFKYHDHSEEVLKGI
+339 SFKYHEHSEEVLKDI
-354 SFKIKEGQK
+354 SFKIKQGNQ

-373 KSSLVSLIPRLY
+373 KSSLVNLIPRLY
-385 DASKGEVL
+385 DVSEGEVL
-393 IGGQNVKNL
+393 IGGQNVKTL
-402 SLRELRDKIGVVL
+402 SLSELRDKIGVVL

-435 ATQTEL
+435 ATQDEL
-441 DEAARDAQALEF
+441 DDAAKDAQAMEF
-453 IQAKEEKY
+453 IQAKEDGYE
-461 DTVVEQRGKNLS
+461 TVVEQRGKNLS

-478 RVSIARTLIRNPKIL
+478 RVSIARTLIRDPKIL

-508 KLQQAIKARMKD
+508 KLQRAIKERMKE

-540 VLDQGEISGIGTHQE
+540 VLDQGEISGIGTHEE
-555 LLKSNEIYR
+555 LLKTNEIYR

>member
-1 MKMFKLL
+1 MLKLL
-8 KFLKGSAILY
+8 KYLKGPAIFY
-18 AILAPLLMMLEVAM
+18 AILAPILMLLEVAM

-47 IANGD
+47 IANSD
-52 MNYVLATG
+52 INYVLTAG

-66 ALLGLIG
+66 AFLGLIG

-80 STMAAIN
+80 STIAAVN

-120 TNDITQVQTMVMMA
+120 TNDITQVQTMVMMG

-141 PLLCV
+141 PLLCI
-146 GGLFMAYQLSH
+146 GGLWMAY
-157 RLSVVFVIA
+157 RLSQSLSIVFVIT
-166 IPIILVFVAIVM
+166 IPIILIFVAIVM

-213 MEGKQRERF
+213 MEHKQRDRF
-222 NEANDDLMDQSIR
+222 NEANDDLMSQSIR

-245 VVMLVV
+245 VVMLLV
-251 NFSVIAVLWYG
+251 NFSVIGVLWYG

-297 MNFSRSKASADR
+297 MNFSRAKASADR
-309 INEVFNTHSS
+309 INEVYATNSS
-319 IQESSS
+319 IQENKKT
-325 ATELTNYDVEFKNV
+325 AELTNYDIEFKNV
-339 SFKYHDHSEEVLKGI
+339 SFKYHEHSEEVLKDI
-354 SFKIKEGQK
+354 SFKIKQGNQ

-373 KSSLVSLIPRLY
+373 KSSLVNLIPRLY
-385 DASKGEVL
+385 DVSEGEVL
-393 IGGQNVKNL
+393 IGGQNVKTL
-402 SLRELRDKIGVVL
+402 SLSELRDKIGVVL

-435 ATQTEL
+435 ATQDEL
-441 DEAARDAQALEF
+441 DDAAKDAQAMEF
-453 IQAKEEKY
+453 IQAKEDGYE
-461 DTVVEQRGKNLS
+461 TVVEQRGKNLS

-478 RVSIARTLIRNPKIL
+478 RVSIARTLIRDPKIL

-508 KLQQAIKARMKD
+508 KLQRAIKERMKE

-540 VLDQGEISGIGTHQE
+540 VLDQGEISGIGTHEE
-555 LLKSNEIYR
+555 LLKTNEIYR

>member
-1 MKMFKLL
+1 MFKLL
-8 KFLKGSAILY
+8 RYLKGPAIFY
-18 AILAPLLMMLEVAM
+18 AILGPCLMLLEVAM
-32 DLTLPTMLSNIVDIG
+32 DLTLPTLLSNIVDIG
-47 IANGD
+47 IANRD
-52 MNYVLATG
+52 IDYVIATG
-60 AKMILF
+60 LKMIAF
-66 ALLGLIG
+66 AILGLIG
-73 GVGCSIF
+73 GIGCSVF
-80 STMAAIN
+80 STIAAVS

-96 FAKIQSLSFLE
+96 FAKIQELSFLE

-120 TNDITQVQTMVMMA
+120 TNDVTQIQNMVMMG
-134 LRILVRA
+134 LGILVRA

-146 GGLFMAYQLSH
+146 GGILMAYQLSH
-157 RLSVVFVIA
+157 RLSIIFAVA
-166 IPIILVFVAIVM
+166 IPIILVFVGFVM

-213 MEGKQRERF
+213 MEEKQRSRF
-222 NEANDDLMDQSIR
+222 NESNDDLMNQSIR
-235 AQKIMIILNP
+235 AQKLMIILNP

-297 MNFSRSKASADR
+297 MNFSRAKASAER
-309 INEVFNTHSS
+309 IHEVFNTPSS
-319 IQESSS
+319 IQEVPNPKML
-325 ATELTNYDVEFKNV
+325 ENYDIEFKNV
-339 SFKYHDHSEEVLKGI
+339 TFKYHDHSEEVLKNI
-354 SFKIKEGQK
+354 SFKIKEGNQ

-385 DASKGEVL
+385 DVSEGEVL
-393 IGGQNVKNL
+393 IGGQNVKSL
-402 SLRELRDKIGVVL
+402 SLHELRDKIGIVL

-423 TIASNFKFGYHE
+423 TIGTNFKFGYHE
-435 ATQTEL
+435 ATQEEL
-441 DEAARDAQALEF
+441 DDAAKDAQASEF
-453 IQAKEEKY
+453 IQSKEDGYE
-461 DTVVEQRGKNLS
+461 TVVEQRGKNLS

-508 KLQQAIKARMKD
+508 KLQLAIKERMKD

-540 VLDQGEISGIGTHQE
+540 VLDQGEITGIGTHEE
-555 LLKSNEIYR
+555 LLKTNEIYR

>member
-1 MKMFKLL
+1 MLKLL
-8 KFLKGSAILY
+8 KYLKGPAIFY
-18 AILAPLLMMLEVAM
+18 AILAPILMLLEVAM

-47 IANGD
+47 IANSD
-52 MNYVLATG
+52 INYVLTAG

-66 ALLGLIG
+66 AFLGLIG

-80 STMAAIN
+80 STIAAVN

-107 LDHFKTSSLITRL
+107 LEHFKTSSLITRL
-120 TNDITQVQTMVMMA
+120 TNDITQVQTMVMMG

-141 PLLCV
+141 PLLCI
-146 GGLFMAYQLSH
+146 GGLWMAY
-157 RLSVVFVIA
+157 RLSQSLSIVFVIT
-166 IPIILVFVAIVM
+166 IPIILIFVAIVM

-213 MEGKQRERF
+213 MEHKQRDRF
-222 NEANDDLMDQSIR
+222 NEANDDLMSQSIR

-245 VVMLVV
+245 VVMLLV
-251 NFSVIAVLWYG
+251 NFSVIGVLWYG

-297 MNFSRSKASADR
+297 MNFSRAKASADR
-309 INEVFNTHSS
+309 INEVFATNSS
-319 IQESSS
+319 IQENEKT
-325 ATELTNYDVEFKNV
+325 AELTNYDIEFKNV
-339 SFKYHDHSEEVLKGI
+339 SFKYHEHSEEVLKDI
-354 SFKIKEGQK
+354 SFKIKQGNQ

-373 KSSLVSLIPRLY
+373 KSSLVNLIPRLY
-385 DASKGEVL
+385 DVSEGEVL
-393 IGGQNVKNL
+393 IGGQNVKTL
-402 SLRELRDKIGVVL
+402 SLSELRDKIGVVL

-435 ATQTEL
+435 ATQDEL
-441 DEAARDAQALEF
+441 DDAAKDAQAMEF
-453 IQAKEEKY
+453 IQAKEDGYE
-461 DTVVEQRGKNLS
+461 TVVEQRGKNLS

-478 RVSIARTLIRNPKIL
+478 RVSIARTLIRDPKIL

-508 KLQQAIKARMKD
+508 KLQRAIKERMKE

-540 VLDQGEISGIGTHQE
+540 VLDQGEISGIGTHEE
-555 LLKSNEIYR
+555 LLKTNEIYR